1 MWVNISQ
8 AAKLTG
14 YKYGE
19 IRRLIAKG
27 AFPFYH
33 NGKKAFKFE
42 LEDLKTAM
50 KAEMEATQAAAKKK
64 WEEQQLGARP
74 FDFSGRSQKKRGIPA
89 ASSKAVTAGMSSTSA
104 ASSNDCKRKLQE
116 RMRLPEASMEDD
128 AMRVHTQKGMK
139 DNYMI
144 FAMRAADEQRA
155 AVKANT
161 HRGNAERRDFLTEI
175 VKDVAATAGVA
186 IGWAFIAAGCAVIQ

>member
-74 FDFSGRSQKKRGIPA
+74 FDFKGRMARLKAEAKVEKRKIAEEKRHTCRVIKGGDRGNEFDFRSQLKR
-89 ASSKAVTAGMSSTSA
+89 
-104 ASSNDCKRKLQE
+104 LQK
-116 RMRLPEASMEDD
+116 EASGKNE
-128 AMRVHTQKGMK
+128 
-139 DNYMI
+139 
-144 FAMRAADEQRA
+144 
-155 AVKANT
+155 
-161 HRGNAERRDFLTEI
+161 
-175 VKDVAATAGVA
+175 TA
-186 IGWAFIAAGCAVIQ
+186 

>member
-1 MWVNISQ
+1 MLKNDVNEIVGCMQLVINLSRTFRRHSCAVNQIVVIPQGIAKIHKEDEIAMWVNISQ

-74 FDFSGRSQKKRGIPA
+74 FDFKGGMARLKAEAKVEKRKIDEEKRHTCRVIKGGDRGNEFDFRSQLKR
-89 ASSKAVTAGMSSTSA
+89 
-104 ASSNDCKRKLQE
+104 LQK
-116 RMRLPEASMEDD
+116 EASGKNE
-128 AMRVHTQKGMK
+128 
-139 DNYMI
+139 
-144 FAMRAADEQRA
+144 
-155 AVKANT
+155 
-161 HRGNAERRDFLTEI
+161 
-175 VKDVAATAGVA
+175 TA
-186 IGWAFIAAGCAVIQ
+186 

>member
-14 YKYGE
+14 YKYSE
-19 IRRLIAKG
+19 IRRLISKG

-50 KAEMEATQAAAKKK
+50 KAEMAATQAAAKKK

-74 FDFSGRSQKKRGIPA
+74 FDFKEGMARLKAEAKVDKRKITEGKRRTCRVIKGGDRGNEFDFRSQLKR
-89 ASSKAVTAGMSSTSA
+89 
-104 ASSNDCKRKLQE
+104 LQKE
-116 RMRLPEASMEDD
+116 
-128 AMRVHTQKGMK
+128 
-139 DNYMI
+139 
-144 FAMRAADEQRA
+144 
-155 AVKANT
+155 
-161 HRGNAERRDFLTEI
+161 
-175 VKDVAATAGVA
+175 
-186 IGWAFIAAGCAVIQ
+186 AAGKNETA

>member
-42 LEDLKTAM
+42 LEDLKAAM

-74 FDFSGRSQKKRGIPA
+74 FDFKGGMARLKAEAKVEKRNHCRVIKGGDRGNEFDFRSQLKR
-89 ASSKAVTAGMSSTSA
+89 
-104 ASSNDCKRKLQE
+104 LQKE
-116 RMRLPEASMEDD
+116 
-128 AMRVHTQKGMK
+128 
-139 DNYMI
+139 
-144 FAMRAADEQRA
+144 
-155 AVKANT
+155 
-161 HRGNAERRDFLTEI
+161 
-175 VKDVAATAGVA
+175 
-186 IGWAFIAAGCAVIQ
+186 AAGKNETA

>member
-33 NGKKAFKFE
+33 NGRKSFKFE

-64 WEEQQLGARP
+64 WEEQQLGRAPLISKEEWRASRRRRKWKSGKIVEEKRNHCRIIKGGDRGNE
-74 FDFSGRSQKKRGIPA
+74 FDFRSQLKR
-89 ASSKAVTAGMSSTSA
+89 
-104 ASSNDCKRKLQE
+104 LQK
-116 RMRLPEASMEDD
+116 EASGKNE
-128 AMRVHTQKGMK
+128 
-139 DNYMI
+139 
-144 FAMRAADEQRA
+144 
-155 AVKANT
+155 
-161 HRGNAERRDFLTEI
+161 
-175 VKDVAATAGVA
+175 TA
-186 IGWAFIAAGCAVIQ
+186 

>member
-33 NGKKAFKFE
+33 NGRKSFKFE

-64 WEEQQLGARP
+64 VG
-74 FDFSGRSQKKRGIPA
+74 
-89 ASSKAVTAGMSSTSA
+89 
-104 ASSNDCKRKLQE
+104 
-116 RMRLPEASMEDD
+116 
-128 AMRVHTQKGMK
+128 
-139 DNYMI
+139 
-144 FAMRAADEQRA
+144 RAA
-155 AVKANT
+155 
-161 HRGNAERRDFLTEI
+161 
-175 VKDVAATAGVA
+175 AGGA
-186 IGWAFIAAGCAVIQ
+186 SL

>member
-14 YKYGE
+14 YKYSE
-19 IRRLIAKG
+19 IRRLISKG

-50 KAEMEATQAAAKKK
+50 KAEMAATQAAAKKK

-74 FDFSGRSQKKRGIPA
+74 FDFKGGMARLKAEAKVDKKKVAEEKRRTCRVIKDGDRGNEFDFRSQLKR
-89 ASSKAVTAGMSSTSA
+89 
-104 ASSNDCKRKLQE
+104 LQK
-116 RMRLPEASMEDD
+116 EASKNE
-128 AMRVHTQKGMK
+128 
-139 DNYMI
+139 
-144 FAMRAADEQRA
+144 
-155 AVKANT
+155 
-161 HRGNAERRDFLTEI
+161 
-175 VKDVAATAGVA
+175 TA
-186 IGWAFIAAGCAVIQ
+186 

>member
-33 NGKKAFKFE
+33 NGRKSFKFE

-74 FDFSGRSQKKRGIPA
+74 FDFKGGMARLKAEAKVEKSRLKRCHLKPNRR
-89 ASSKAVTAGMSSTSA
+89 T
-104 ASSNDCKRKLQE
+104 E
-116 RMRLPEASMEDD
+116 
-128 AMRVHTQKGMK
+128 
-139 DNYMI
+139 
-144 FAMRAADEQRA
+144 
-155 AVKANT
+155 
-161 HRGNAERRDFLTEI
+161 HRGKFGFT
-175 VKDVAATAGVA
+175 
-186 IGWAFIAAGCAVIQ
+186 IGDE

>member
-14 YKYGE
+14 SKYSE
-19 IRRLIAKG
+19 IRRLISKG

-42 LEDLKTAM
+42 LEDLKIAM

-74 FDFSGRSQKKRGIPA
+74 FDFKG
-89 ASSKAVTAGMSSTSA
+89 GMARLKTEA
-104 ASSNDCKRKLQE
+104 KVDKRKITE
-116 RMRLPEASMEDD
+116 EKRRTC
-128 AMRVHTQKGMK
+128 RVIKGG
-139 DNYMI
+139 D
-144 FAMRAADEQRA
+144 
-155 AVKANT
+155 
-161 HRGNAERRDFLTEI
+161 RGNEFDFHSQLKRLQKE
-175 VKDVAATAGVA
+175 
-186 IGWAFIAAGCAVIQ
+186 AAGKNETA

>member
-42 LEDLKTAM
+42 LEDLKAAM
-50 KAEMEATQAAAKKK
+50 KAEMEATQAAISPGKGAK
-64 WEEQQLGARP
+64 QHR
-74 FDFSGRSQKKRGIPA
+74 FSPVSGC
-89 ASSKAVTAGMSSTSA
+89 T
-104 ASSNDCKRKLQE
+104 
-116 RMRLPEASMEDD
+116 
-128 AMRVHTQKGMK
+128 
-139 DNYMI
+139 
-144 FAMRAADEQRA
+144 
-155 AVKANT
+155 
-161 HRGNAERRDFLTEI
+161 NAI
-175 VKDVAATAGVA
+175 
-186 IGWAFIAAGCAVIQ
+186 